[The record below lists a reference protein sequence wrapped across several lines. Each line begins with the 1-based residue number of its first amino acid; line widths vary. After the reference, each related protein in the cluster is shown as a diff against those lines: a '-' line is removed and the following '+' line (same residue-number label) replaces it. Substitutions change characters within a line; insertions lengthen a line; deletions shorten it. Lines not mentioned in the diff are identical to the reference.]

1 MPSFSLYLSERRA
14 EFIKKHTKGI
24 ADYVN
29 KKIDEDMAKLINLKY
44 CEEQIIFWKKQK
56 QKAIRRKKREGKR

>member
-14 EFIKKHTKGI
+14 EFIKKHTKGT
-24 ADYVN
+24 AEYVN
-29 KKIDEDMAKLINLKY
+29 KKIDEDMAKLLSLKY

-56 QKAIRRKKREGKR
+56 QKAIRRKKRGEK